1 MSDQS
6 YTTTFSVDRTPAAV
20 FDAINNPRAWW
31 SEEIEGNTEEI
42 GEEFTF
48 RVKDVHYSK
57 IRVTE
62 RVPGERVVWRVLD
75 TYMNFIDD
83 QSEWKDT
90 EIRFELSEK
99 DGTTEVRF
107 THAGLVPAYECFDVC
122 SNAWGFY
129 IGGSL
134 RSLITTGE
142 GMPSS
147 NPDEERYQVLPR
159 PSSR

>member
-6 YTTTFSVDRTPAAV
+6 YTTTFSVDRTADEVLA
-20 FDAINNPRAWW
+20 AINNPRAWW
-31 SEEIEGNTEEI
+31 SEEIEGHTDQVDDV
-42 GEEFTF
+42 FTF
-48 RVKDVHYSK
+48 RVKDIHYSE
-57 IRVTE
+57 IQVIE
-62 RVPGERVVWRVLD
+62 LVPGEKVVWRVLD
-75 TYMNFIDD
+75 NYMNYIDD

-90 EIRFELSEK
+90 EIRFDLFEK

-107 THAGLVPAYECFDVC
+107 THAGLVPAYECFEIC

-142 GMPSS
+142 GKPSR
-147 NPDEERYQVLPR
+147 NPNEVRYREESVA
-159 PSSR
+159 

>member
-6 YTTTFSVDRTPAAV
+6 YTTTFSVDRTPAEV

-31 SEEIEGNTEEI
+31 SEEIEGSTEKI

-62 RVPGERVVWRVLD
+62 RVPGEKVVWRVLD

-83 QSEWKDT
+83 QSEWEDT

-147 NPDEERYQVLPR
+147 NPDEERFQVLTG

>member
-6 YTTTFSVDRTPAAV
+6 YTTTFSVDRTADEVLA
-20 FDAINNPRAWW
+20 AINNPRAWW
-31 SEEIEGNTEEI
+31 SEEIEGHTDQVDDV
-42 GEEFTF
+42 FTF
-48 RVKDVHYSK
+48 RVKDIHYSE
-57 IRVTE
+57 IQVIE
-62 RVPGERVVWRVLD
+62 LVPGEKVVWRVLD
-75 TYMNFIDD
+75 NYMNYIDD

-90 EIRFELSEK
+90 EIRFELFEK

-107 THAGLVPAYECFDVC
+107 THAGLVPAYECFEIC

-142 GMPSS
+142 GKPSR
-147 NPDEERYQVLPR
+147 NPNEVRYWEEGRVA
-159 PSSR
+159 